1 MLPYFK
7 RASPLNKVGVMV
19 EDLRPS
25 TMNYALID
33 LGNKIA
39 NERNDIDF
47 YVFNEAWKRPPSSIC
62 FPLLQQ
68 RHIWGFDG
76 VLIATNINTARKLI
90 NLPDVAKKKYFY
102 VWNLIEW
109 TNALTKSNEVLEL
122 YRASRVQVITRSQD
136 YAFVLKNNFNIEPI
150 ILEDFNYEES
160 IKLFTSYIRGERK
173 LSK

>member
-7 RASPLNKVGVMV
+7 RHKKITKVGVMV

-25 TMNYALID
+25 TMNYSLIE
-33 LGNKIA
+33 LGNRIA
-39 NERNDIDF
+39 NERIDIDF
-47 YVFNEAWKRPPSSIC
+47 YVFNESWKKPHASIC

-76 VLIATNINTARKLI
+76 LLIATNINTARKLI
-90 NLPDVAKKKYFY
+90 NLPNTAKKSFY

-109 TNALTKSNEVLEL
+109 TNSLTNAKEVLEL
-122 YRASRVQVITRSQD
+122 YRANNLTILTRSKD
-136 YAFVLKNNFNIEPI
+136 YAFVLKNNFNVESI

-160 IKLFTSYIRGERK
+160 IKLFQ
-173 LSK
+173 LA